1 MFKGEHR
8 NFPQQMINKNR
19 NQSNNNNNNNKIP
32 AQQKAMEWNG
42 LGAEGFCCHLDP
54 ASTSHRLS
62 EDQVPEQ
69 PLLRLAEC
77 SLLGWRVEHQQTSC

>member
-1 MFKGEHR
+1 
-8 NFPQQMINKNR
+8 MINKNR
-19 NQSNNNNNNNKIP
+19 NQSNNNKTP

-42 LGAEGFCCHLDP
+42 LGAEGFCCHLGP

-69 PLLRLAEC
+69 PLLRLVGRVLPAGLARGAPADK
-77 SLLGWRVEHQQTSC
+77 LLRKEEGGHLPF